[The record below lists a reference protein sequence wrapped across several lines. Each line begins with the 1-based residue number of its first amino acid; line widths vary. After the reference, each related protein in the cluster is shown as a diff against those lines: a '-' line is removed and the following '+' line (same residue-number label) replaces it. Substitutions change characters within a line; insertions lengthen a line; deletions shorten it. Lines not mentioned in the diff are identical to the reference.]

1 MTGDIINLRTARKRK
16 ARAEREVEAAQ
27 NRVVFGQ
34 TKAEKQARKANQELE
49 QRRLDQTRRDDRADD
64 DGK

>member
-34 TKAEKQARKANQELE
+34 TKAEKQTRKANQELE
-49 QRRLDQTRRDDRADD
+49 QRRLDQTRRDERADD